1 MWKFLA
7 FILALI
13 LVVALGLLFTQWEY
27 NAVIGSDLP
36 DWLKYAILRG

>member
-7 FILALI
+7 FVLLIALC
-13 LVVALGLLFTQWEY
+13 LLFAYWRY

-36 DWLKYAILRG
+36 DWLKYVILKG